1 MASTHVRRAAGH
13 PQGDAPTGSSYRE
26 VLSRDGPDGGG
37 PYELPAIIDGQ
48 EVWGDGAFDVQYPYT
63 GEVVGTAPSLTRAD
77 VLRALEHARDTSFD
91 LSRHERA
98 QILNTVADRLQ
109 QEEESFARLI
119 TLESGLCLKDTT
131 YELRRAQD
139 VFRFAAMEALRDD
152 SQVFACDT
160 SANGK
165 RRRAYTL
172 REPLRL
178 VTAITPF
185 NHPLNQVA
193 HKVAPSIATNN
204 SMVLK
209 PSWRTPLSALLLARL
224 MRDAGLPVGMV
235 TIVTVAPTDTEEI
248 GPLLWTHPDVEL
260 VSFTGST
267 QVGKRIAAEM
277 GYKRAILELGGN
289 DPLIVCADADLDEAV
304 RLATYGAFKNSGQR
318 CTAVK
323 RIIVEEPIADAFAEK
338 LADAASNLIAGDPMD
353 AASDVGTVIN
363 ERDATEFERRM
374 QAAIVAG
381 AKLLYGGERRGAQI
395 VPTVLDH
402 VQPESELVSC
412 ETFGPYAPILRVPDL
427 SHAIDLANATPFG
440 LSCGVVTNNLQTI
453 NRCIRELRC
462 GTVNIREVPGYRTE
476 LTPFGG
482 TKDSGLGVKE
492 GVIEAMRAMTFTKLY
507 TLPWD

>member
-1 MASTHVRRAAGH
+1 MVLTMTTAQRNDLPVLIAGK
-13 PQGDAPTGSSYRE
+13 
-26 VLSRDGPDGGG
+26 
-37 PYELPAIIDGQ
+37 
-48 EVWGDGAFDVQYPYT
+48 EVWGADRLEVRYPYT
-63 GEVVGTAPSLTRAD
+63 GEVVGSAPKLNRDD
-77 VLRALEHARDTSFD
+77 VVRALEHARDTTIT

-98 QILNTVADRLQ
+98 QLLFRIADRLQ
-109 QEEESFARLI
+109 EDEEAFSRLI
-119 TLESGLCLKDTT
+119 TLESGLSLKDTA

-152 SQVFACDT
+152 GQVFACDT

-165 RRRAYTL
+165 QRRAYTL

-178 VTAITPF
+178 VAAITPF

-204 SMVLK
+204 TMVLK
-209 PSWRTPLSALLLARL
+209 PSSRTPLSALRLAQI
-224 MRDAGLPVGMV
+224 MAEMGLPDGMV
-235 TIVTVAPTDTEEI
+235 TMVTGDAEAI
-248 GPLLWTHPDVEL
+248 GPVLWTHPDVEL
-260 VSFTGST
+260 VSLTGGT
-267 QVGKRIAAEM
+267 EIGKRIAREM

-289 DPLIVCADADLDEAV
+289 DPLIVLRDADLDEAV

-323 RIIVEEPIADAFAEK
+323 RIIVEEPVADAFAAG
-338 LADAASNLIAGDPMD
+338 LAQAATTLKVGDPLD
-353 AASDVGTVIN
+353 PETDVGTVIA
-363 ERDATEFERRM
+363 ESDAIDFEQRM
-374 QAAIVAG
+374 NAATAAG
-381 AKLLYGGERRGAQI
+381 ATLLYGGQRSGAQI
-395 VPTVLDH
+395 TPAVLDH
-402 VQPESELVSC
+402 VRPETELVAC
-412 ETFGPYAPILRVPDL
+412 ETFGPYAPIIRVPDL
-427 SHAIDLANATPFG
+427 DAAIATANRQDYG
-440 LSCGVVTNNLQTI
+440 LSSGVVTNDLRAI

-492 GVIEAMRAMTFTKLY
+492 GVIEAMKAMTFTKLY

>member
-1 MASTHVRRAAGH
+1 MTTPTHTR
-13 PQGDAPTGSSYRE
+13 
-26 VLSRDGPDGGG
+26 
-37 PYELPAIIDGQ
+37 YELPAIIDGR
-48 EVWGDGAFDVQYPYT
+48 EVRGSGTFDVRYPYT
-63 GEVVGTAPSLTRAD
+63 GEVVGAAPRLTRAD
-77 VLRALEHARDTSFD
+77 VVRALESARDATFE
-91 LSRHERA
+91 LSRHERS
-98 QILNTVADRLQ
+98 QILFKIADRLQ
-109 QEEESFARLI
+109 QQEESFARLI
-119 TLESGLCLKDTT
+119 TWESGLCLKDTT

-152 SQVFACDT
+152 GQVFACDT

-193 HKVAPSIATNN
+193 HKVAPSIASNN
-204 SMVLK
+204 TMVLK
-209 PSWRTPLSALLLARL
+209 PTWRTPLSALMLARI
-224 MRDAGLPVGMV
+224 MREAGLPDGMV
-235 TIVTVAPTDTEEI
+235 TMITIGPEETDEI

-267 QVGKRIAAEM
+267 HVGKRIAAEM

-289 DPLIVCADADLDEAV
+289 DPLIVLPDADLDEAV
-304 RLATYGAFKNSGQR
+304 RLAVYGAFKNSGQR

-323 RIIVEEPIADAFAEK
+323 RIIVAEPVADAFAAG
-338 LADAASNLIAGDPMD
+338 LAGAAAALVAGDPLD
-353 AASDVGTVIN
+353 PATDVGTVIG
-363 ERDATEFERRM
+363 ERDAIEFERRM
-374 QAAIVAG
+374 HAAIAEG
-381 AKLLYGGERRGAQI
+381 AQLLYGGERRGAQI
-395 VPTVLDH
+395 VPAVLDH
-402 VQPESELVSC
+402 VSPESDLVAG
-412 ETFGPYAPILRVPDL
+412 ETFGPYAPILRVADL
-427 SHAIDLANATPFG
+427 DGAIRLANATPFG
-440 LSCGVVTNNLQTI
+440 LSCGVVTNNLQAI

-482 TKDSGLGVKE
+482 TRDSGLGVKE